1 MTVTRR
7 GLKLPESLDY
17 QSMGVKAGVLENA
30 TYPPLM
36 VRNAKTGKDFPDPRA
51 GMHVATIAASLE
63 YGTSK
68 APARPFMQTTVAAH
82 RQEWVDGVVTLLTN
96 GMSLSEA
103 FMTIGQVMKEDIQ
116 HTINSWPADN
126 KEDWAEVKGFN
137 KGLIWTSH
145 LLKSIESEVIDD
157 NGDPLGLFK

>member
-36 VRNAKTGKDFPDPRA
+36 VRNAKTGAEFPDPRA
-51 GMHVATIAASLE
+51 GMHVATIAAALE

-68 APARPFMQTTVAAH
+68 APARPFMQTTVAQH
-82 RQEWVDGVVTLLTN
+82 KDEWVDGMVKLLTS
-96 GMSLSEA
+96 GMPLVEA
-103 FMTIGQVMKEDIQ
+103 LMTIGQVMKEDIQ
-116 HTINSWPADN
+116 QTINSWPADN
-126 KEDWAEVKGFN
+126 SKEWAEVKGFS

-145 LLKSIESEVIDD
+145 LLKSIESEVYDVD
-157 NGDPLGLFK
+157 EK

>member
-1 MTVTRR
+1 VSVTRR
-7 GLKLPESLDY
+7 GLKLPDLAIYS
-17 QSMGVKAGVLENA
+17 SGVKAGILENA

-68 APARPFMQTTVAAH
+68 APARPFMQVTVANHKA
-82 RQEWVDGVVTLLTN
+82 EWVDGIVKLLTS
-96 GMSLSEA
+96 GTPLVEA
-103 FMTIGQVMKEDIQ
+103 LMTIGQVMKEDIQ

-126 KEDWAEVKGFN
+126 KQDWAEVKGFN
-137 KGLIWTSH
+137 KGLVWTSH
-145 LLKSIESEVIDD
+145 LLKSVESQVFDVND
-157 NGDPLGLFK
+157 DPLGLFE